1 MRILFNSKELAFK
14 DPFGTLVPDQVCT
27 LNIHIPSSVQ
37 ATRVECLFS
46 REDGNHALTAPLE
59 YKMKKGAYL
68 LNAGRGTAIEPAALE
83 KALRG
88 GHLGAAALDVTE
100 PEPLP
105 ADSPLWDLDNLIL
118 TPHVAGNFYL
128 PETVNRIVK
137 IACENLE
144 AWLDG
149 RPMRNVTRHT

>member
-1 MRILFNSKELAFK
+1 M
-14 DPFGTLVPDQVCT
+14 
-27 LNIHIPSSVQ
+27 
-37 ATRVECLFS
+37 
-46 REDGNHALTAPLE
+46 
-59 YKMKKGAYL
+59 
-68 LNAGRGTAIEPAALE
+68 
-83 KALRG
+83 
-88 GHLGAAALDVTE
+88 TE

-137 IACENLE
+137 ITCENME